1 MRVIVHKILSTRKYP
16 QHALLTAMQNTVR
29 EFKEPISIGEMDLAL
44 FVLVKESQRC
54 YPPNEHIREQLSLF
68 DDESRILRCRE
79 RYKFLEDLTQSKRSL
94 HLYQDNLNY

>member
-1 MRVIVHKILSTRKYP
+1 MR
-16 QHALLTAMQNTVR
+16 NTVR
-29 EFKEPISIGEMDLAL
+29 EFKDPISIDEMELAL